1 MIEGFERAREVSE
14 LIGSAEQ
21 FEEIL
26 KHHLD
31 AVSRCEKVIN
41 LKKKGEHDS
50 KSIILQN
57 FRVLRQNTLRR
68 SVALTSASFQM
79 IESQNV
85 LGLALNC
92 RAHIESTCQL
102 GYYCAVVDSFLNG
115 RTTYKNLYVKIV
127 RALAGASHE
136 MFSHAPDPV
145 NVLYFID
152 KSEKYFSSLVGQR
165 GDVGFRD
172 KYDFLSDFCHPNFCS
187 SIIGVNL
194 DKTDETLIYEDFSID
209 KKNSLLI
216 DYLSLMSMVV
226 VFFDNQ
232 FPILVK
238 KLEDYSNWP
247 SFDFGGS

>member
-1 MIEGFERAREVSE
+1 MVEEFERAREVSE
-14 LIGSAEQ
+14 QIGSAEQ
-21 FEEIL
+21 FSEIL
-26 KHHLD
+26 KHYLD
-31 AVSRCEKVIN
+31 AISRCEKVIN

-115 RTTYKNLYVKIV
+115 RTTYEHLYKKFV

-136 MFSHAPDPV
+136 IFSHAPDPV
-145 NVLYFID
+145 NVLYFLD
-152 KSEKYFSSLVGQR
+152 KSERYFLSLVGE
-165 GDVGFRD
+165 GADVDFRD

-194 DKTDETLIYEDFSID
+194 DKDESSLVYEDFSID

-216 DYLSLMSMVV
+216 DYLALMSMIVI
-226 VFFDNQ
+226 FFDNQ
-232 FPILVK
+232 FSALFE
-238 KLEDYSNWP
+238 KLEGYSNWP
-247 SFDFGGS
+247 LIDFGKS